1 VTLIKWEMMVEDA
14 ANIAA
19 QVNMEITK
27 PTLLCLSWMSASLV
41 ITRGKKN
48 EDLIKYEGK
57 RSKHK
62 IQIIDY

>member
-1 VTLIKWEMMVEDA
+1 MQLT
-14 ANIAA
+14 IAA